1 MQAHLKT
8 LSSQLYQADLVKKN
22 GCLNTLPQYVLNC
35 TLCATPAYCVLHL
48 HTVCYTWGLDP
59 LKSKLVSLRPWVWPQ
74 LQRASDNN
82 AQHNLPMEMSPLIF
96 MLPRV
101 RSPISQHD
109 ASYGNGGMGIF
120 MPSTLATYT
129 FHLHIAPPLG
139 PAKNF
144 PSRIALRQRHWRKCK
159 KPLRCADCEHC
170 VVEISLLLKVLQDLS
185 KAVRISG

>member
-1 MQAHLKT
+1 MDFAH
-8 LSSQLYQADLVKKN
+8 SASI
-22 GCLNTLPQYVLNC
+22 
-35 TLCATPAYCVLHL
+35 CAKL
-48 HTVCYTWGLDP
+48 HTVCFTWGLDP
-59 LKSKLVSLRPWVWPQ
+59 LKSELVSLRPWVWPQ

-129 FHLHIAPPLG
+129 FHLHIAPPLR
-139 PAKNF
+139 PAKKF
-144 PSRIALRQRHWRKCK
+144 PSRIALRQRCWRKY
-159 KPLRCADCEHC
+159 RNHWDCADWKQC
-170 VVEISLLLKVLQDLS
+170 VVKISFFTGNPARFTKNSTEFWVNCYKSLIRVGAYL
-185 KAVRISG
+185 